1 MPRVSESALQ
11 TIEVVDKT
19 SVELRRVRPP
29 DDLTPEQ
36 SQEFEHVVSTMPSWF
51 VPANVAMLAQYAR
64 HVVMARRIALLV
76 EAMISGE
83 VEDIRGFAK
92 LQRAQ
97 IAESKII
104 HQLMTAMRMTPQS
117 IQPSRTVSP
126 KRLRQVP
133 SPWSNLKKRSP
144 SRTGDDQSQL
154 V

>member
-83 VEDIRGFAK
+83 VEDIRGYESGGRRFESF
-92 LQRAQ
+92 RA
-97 IAESKII
+97 
-104 HQLMTAMRMTPQS
+104 
-117 IQPSRTVSP
+117 
-126 KRLRQVP
+126 RQ
-133 SPWSNLKKRSP
+133 
-144 SRTGDDQSQL
+144 
-154 V
+154 